1 MSVEKEKRVNTTLHL
16 SAEATMKAFIV
27 YPDFAFAANASATL
41 RRVGDSDDVRVR
53 WIIKCCQ
60 VNVLREPGPFEKALI
75 DAADAHLILF
85 AERHSQFIPPWVCNW
100 LKRWAMLRQIQDAGL
115 AVIGDGTSLELPGNS
130 VPILLAQQF
139 GLNFITGNDATVKD
153 ATRGDVPS
161 THEKALPSEEVRPHF
176 AESVTTHSYRF
187 IGIND

>member
-1 MSVEKEKRVNTTLHL
+1 MRVEKEKRLNTALHI
-16 SAEATMKAFIV
+16 SGEATMKAFIV
-27 YPDFAFAANASATL
+27 YADFAFAANASATL

-85 AERHSQFIPPWVCNW
+85 AERHSQLIPSWICDW

-115 AVIGDGTSLELPGNS
+115 AMIGDGTSLELPGNS
-130 VPILLAQQF
+130 ELILLAQQL
-139 GLNFITGNDATVKD
+139 GLNFITGNDATAKD
-153 ATRGDVPS
+153 TTRGDVPS
-161 THEKALPSEEVRPHF
+161 AHEKALPSERVRPHF
-176 AESVTTHSYRF
+176 TESVTTHSYRF
-187 IGIND
+187 TGIND